1 MEGLQLAGNVLIALG
16 ALAAWL
22 FVLMYRR
29 LDWKANAIG
38 KFLMRFI
45 LLIAIILTWAVTFNF
60 FNLSQEWIVAIRFF
74 IYLSVFVELVLLN
87 SLLLHYEKKARTGEV
102 HRHEVQTE
110 EADLHD

>member
-1 MEGLQLAGNVLIALG
+1 MEGMQLAGDIMIALG

-45 LLIAIILTWAVTFNF
+45 LLVALILTWAVIVNF
-60 FNLSQEWIVAIRFF
+60 IDLDEITRVIIRFG
-74 IYLSVFVELVLLN
+74 IYLAILVELTLLN
-87 SLLLHYEKKARTGEV
+87 SLLLHYEKKARTDQI
-102 HRHEVQTE
+102 HRRATQE
-110 EADLHD
+110 EETHG